1 MVYCRFLLLSLVA
14 ILCLGGCSLPRII
27 VLNDPLDAR
36 QHNDLGVAYQQRG
49 ESDLAIREY
58 DRAAKL
64 EPQWA
69 RPLINRGNVLAE
81 QDEWRQ
87 AEKSYLQALRR
98 EPDND
103 EAMNNLAWV
112 LLQAEKAGDALGWA
126 EKAATANPLEPA
138 YLDTLAEIH
147 IARRSFEDA
156 RQSISKALSLEPSA
170 ELRHSLEQ
178 KRDLL
183 DTLSPLPQ

>member
-1 MVYCRFLLLSLVA
+1 MAHLRPVLLSLLVVLW
-14 ILCLGGCSLPRII
+14 LCGCSLPRII

-49 ESDLAIREY
+49 ESDLALREY

-81 QDEWRQ
+81 QGEWRQ
-87 AEKSYLQALRR
+87 AEKSYRQALRR
-98 EPDND
+98 EPGND

-112 LLQAEKAGDALGWA
+112 LLQAEKTKEALAWA
-126 EKAATANPLEPA
+126 EKAVAANPREPA
-138 YLDTLAEIH
+138 YLDTLAEIR
-147 IARRSFEDA
+147 IARHDYAGA
-156 RQSISKALSLEPSA
+156 RQTIGEALALDPPV
-170 ELRHSLEQ
+170 ELRQSLEQ
-178 KRDLL
+178 KRELL
-183 DTLSPLPQ
+183 DTPAPRP